1 MPSASSTSVLSAIGS
16 AVSPFRGGRAPVAA
30 RNAPLARPPAAS
42 AAVPLLLVQ
51 PRQDHPQRRRFTV
64 KLRWRQFGASSAMDV
79 NFTTAL
85 DGSDLRLLCPA
96 TSGVMWQTTDQLFL
110 SSKREWDLHAATGP
124 RSIRLGRIGVGAID
138 LNVHLRQLPPAPHP
152 DPPAYVYD
160 IRGEGRVHVR
170 LLAPATGKATQI
182 GTVKAH
188 GSPTVPFRCDPYPVT
203 SADGCRVFVTS
214 LQDGRRQL
222 YCFERT
228 GCPVA
233 HRGAGRAAGSPAPQA
248 SGCGHG
254 DRAACA
260 PEPTARPRGPSHGPR
275 HARAPDR
282 PPSPGRSCSAPA
294 PATSGWG
301 SIHGRRQPSYASP
314 PPNRHACRARRW
326 GSDRTA
332 GHSRP
337 ARGHYS
343 RRGAVP
349 GDEPHEPMEVGAAPR
364 RDVVAANAALVR
376 HARGHACRTLERAL
390 DQRACA
396 SYLCATGMGTVSVG
410 WAVGSTCH
418 HSRAARTTV
427 GSASNASMRLW
438 HRRDRKGRR
447 VR

>member
-1 MPSASSTSVLSAIGS
+1 MPSASSTSVMSAIGS

-79 NFTTAL
+79 NLTAAL

-96 TSGVMWQTTDQLFL
+96 TSHVMWQTTDQLYL
-110 SSKREWDLHAATGP
+110 SSKREWGLHAATGP

-188 GSPTVPFRCDPYPVT
+188 GSPTVSFRCDPYPVT

-260 PEPTARPRGPSHGPR
+260 PGPTASPRDKATGVDMLARLIGHRRPEDHALRPRPPHLGGARSMAGGSHLMRHRLPIVPHTAPVGGDLTGPLAIVDQRVGTIAAAVP
-275 HARAPDR
+275 
-282 PPSPGRSCSAPA
+282 C
-294 PATSGWG
+294 PATSRTNRWR
-301 SIHGRRQPSYASP
+301 SVQP
-314 PPNRHACRARRW
+314 R
-326 GSDRTA
+326 
-332 GHSRP
+332 
-337 ARGHYS
+337 
-343 RRGAVP
+343 
-349 GDEPHEPMEVGAAPR
+349 DEM
-364 RDVVAANAALVR
+364 
-376 HARGHACRTLERAL
+376 
-390 DQRACA
+390 
-396 SYLCATGMGTVSVG
+396 S
-410 WAVGSTCH
+410 
-418 HSRAARTTV
+418 
-427 GSASNASMRLW
+427 
-438 HRRDRKGRR
+438 
-447 VR
+447 